1 MNVTKTYMHGILKF
15 TLLIV
20 LVASVPL
27 AIRSGCFLSDG
38 VSLSSP
44 SPGRE
49 NRMFN
54 DQLLLL
60 SSVAFN
66 RPGMILG

>member
-1 MNVTKTYMHGILKF
+1 MNVAKTYMRGILKF
-15 TLLIV
+15 TLLII
-20 LVASVPL
+20 LVESVPL
-27 AIRSGCFLSDG
+27 AIGSGCFLRMG

-49 NRMFN
+49 NRMFT
-54 DQLLLL
+54 DQLLLA
-60 SSVAFN
+60 SVAFN